1 MRTAASELA
10 YRLARDAEAVCRHY
24 LPNGRREGR
33 YWLVGDVDNT
43 PGRSLFV
50 RLTGPESGKGAAGK
64 WTDAA
69 TGEHGDLLDLIAA
82 NRRLEALRD
91 VLDEARSFL
100 RLPRIEPPIRE
111 QRQPTPAGSTEAARR
126 LWAISR
132 PIVGT
137 LAEAYLRTRGIADL
151 RNCANLRFHPR
162 CWYRGDEDD
171 PAARRRDAWPAL
183 IAAVRDGDGTL
194 TGLNRTWLSLNGQDK
209 APVSTPRRAM
219 GNLLGHGVRFAVVDD
234 VLAVGEGIE
243 TMLSLRQATP
253 TLPMIAG
260 LSANHLTALLL
271 PPTVRRLY
279 VVRDDDAA
287 GRGAVASLAARAQE
301 AGIDT
306 VPLDARLGD
315 LNDDL
320 RLLGFDE
327 FAAGMRV
334 QLAPE
339 DVERFLAPVAL
350 ERSAA

>member
-1 MRTAASELA
+1 MDDCASDLA
-10 YRLARDAEAVCRHY
+10 RRLGRDAEAVCRHY
-24 LPNGRREGR
+24 LSNGRREGR
-33 YWLVGDVDNT
+33 YWLAGDVDNT
-43 PGRSLFV
+43 RGRSLFV

-82 NRRLEALRD
+82 NQRLDSLRD
-91 VLDEARSFL
+91 VLEEARSFL
-100 RLPRIEPPIRE
+100 RLPRPEPPARE
-111 QRQPTPAGSTEAARR
+111 QRQPAPAGSPEAARR
-126 LWAISR
+126 LWAISH
-132 PIVGT
+132 PLAGT
-137 LAEAYLRTRGIADL
+137 LAEEYLRTRGIADL

-171 PAARRRDAWPAL
+171 PADRRRDAWPAL

-194 TGLNRTWLSLNGQDK
+194 TGLNRTWLSPDGKDK

-219 GNLLGHGVRFAVVDD
+219 GNLLGHGVRFGVAND
-234 VLAVGEGIE
+234 VLGVGEGIE

-260 LSANHLTALLL
+260 LSANHLAALLL
-271 PPTVRRLY
+271 PSTVRRLY
-279 VVRDDDAA
+279 LVRDDDAA
-287 GRGAVASLAARAQE
+287 GRGAVASLATRAQE

-320 RLLGFDE
+320 RLLGLDE

-339 DVERFLAPVAL
+339 DVARFLAPGAL